1 MKLKVFVAVVLLV
14 NLCAG
19 AAVDTK
25 REKRTIGKVLGFFGF
40 KIVPINQERN
50 RPTEVVTFDAI
61 REPQFKIPSRPQS
74 QSQNGIRDEPFR
86 INLPA
91 FDVVSPSVQTIDQR
105 VEVVTNKSPVVDVSS
120 SSGSGSGS
128 GSGATDDLISM
139 VFNTDNF
146 PADIAPTMRSMP
158 TEIPMPLTTQS
169 TPIATV
175 KTQSLEPVLTFPAS
189 TDPFS
194 TRQTIVEPSMP
205 SIVASTASFPTR
217 TNVLDPILPYP
228 ASIDPFSKASTLDIR
243 QSLNIQETMPA
254 QQNMNLQMQTIG
266 LSPAREAAFK
276 KFQEL
281 AMEYKNTQDETEQS
295 GNSNNQNMELQNLQD
310 QSSQSGN
317 FQSQSGNFQGQ
328 SIQSQNFQG
337 QEQNIQSANF
347 QGQSIQSGNFQT
359 QSTNLPQEQLLDSRI
374 NQEQSFQSG
383 NTQSFSSRDFASS
396 SGPSGNFASSSGN
409 DGNFQSFPSNDVTS
423 QFFSQPSYYIN
434 QGTPQNYQYDQYNQQ
449 QSDFQP
455 NYLQN
460 NPQQASSQAS
470 INMNGQQLHQGYT
483 YHNPQFY

>member
-19 AAVDTK
+19 ATVDTK

-91 FDVVSPSVQTIDQR
+91 FDVVSPSGQTIDQR

-120 SSGSGSGS
+120 SSS
-128 GSGATDDLISM
+128 SGATDDLISM

-295 GNSNNQNMELQNLQD
+295 GNSMDQNMELQNLQD

-328 SIQSQNFQG
+328 SLQSQNFQG

-359 QSTNLPQEQLLDSRI
+359 QSTNLPQEQPLDSRI

-396 SGPSGNFASSSGN
+396 SGSSGNFASSSGN

-423 QFFSQPSYYIN
+423 QFFSHPSYYIN
-434 QGTPQNYQYDQYNQQ
+434 QGTPQNYQYDQYNQ